1 MQEQDLITR
10 ASLSDEEAEAGASFL
25 ATTSISV
32 EAIGQ
37 FASRGADDDNDVDA
51 EGAEEPNDDCSFVSS
66 SSSFES
72 FANDLYSSGSYHNP
86 AKMSKPVSDSDR
98 RKQISVRSIAPVENV
113 ANVKK
118 SFNRHLHY
126 TLVKDRNVAT
136 TRDYYFALANTVK
149 DHLVARWIRTQQYW
163 YETDPKVRP

>member
-1 MQEQDLITR
+1 MPLTARTEWEREQSPSRTHWSVDHDLDRT
-10 ASLSDEEAEAGASFL
+10 SVGSSVDPSQGSSNDSDDFVFVSP
-25 ATTSISV
+25 
-32 EAIGQ
+32 Q
-37 FASRGADDDNDVDA
+37 D
-51 EGAEEPNDDCSFVSS
+51 VSS
-66 SSSFES
+66 SSGG
-72 FANDLYSSGSYHNP
+72 SSSSSSSN
-86 AKMSKPVSDSDR
+86 MSKPVSDSDR

-126 TLVKDRNVAT
+126 TLVKDRNVST

-163 YETDPKVRP
+163 YEKDPKVRRLEAPADY